1 VAELNKHKQEIV
13 VEYNWLDDEIEH
25 RILDDRERERMK
37 SLARELEQIW
47 CLEEIK
53 IRQRGRDR
61 QILKGDR
68 NTAYFH
74 AVANQRSRKK

>member
-1 VAELNKHKQEIV
+1 
-13 VEYNWLDDEIEH
+13 LDDETEY
-25 RILDDRERERMK
+25 RVLDDRERERMK

-53 IRQRGRDR
+53 IRQRARDR
-61 QILKGDR
+61 QILEGDR

-74 AVANQRSRKK
+74 VVANQRSRKK